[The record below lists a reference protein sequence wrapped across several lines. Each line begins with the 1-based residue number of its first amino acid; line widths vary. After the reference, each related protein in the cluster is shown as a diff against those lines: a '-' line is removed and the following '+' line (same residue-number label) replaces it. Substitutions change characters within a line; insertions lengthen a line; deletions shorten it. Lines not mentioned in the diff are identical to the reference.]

1 MTAHCTTRLEDVR
14 VVASGDADYPDWQ
27 PLRRDLGVTAFG
39 LQAWTARAG
48 QRAIEAH
55 DEADSGHEEVYICIA
70 GRARFSVGD
79 ESSEVG
85 PGAVVFVS
93 DPTARREARA
103 LEDDTRFVTIG
114 AKPGAAFTP
123 SEWEDRFLA
132 KSEG

>member
-1 MTAHCTTRLEDVR
+1 MTAHRTALLEDVR

-39 LQAWTARAG
+39 LQAWVARAG

-70 GRARFSVGD
+70 GRAQFSVGD
-79 ESSEVG
+79 ESFEVG
-85 PGAVVFVS
+85 PGAVVFVA
-93 DPTARREARA
+93 DPAARREARA

-114 AKPGAAFTP
+114 AKPGEAFTA

-132 KSEG
+132 EAGS